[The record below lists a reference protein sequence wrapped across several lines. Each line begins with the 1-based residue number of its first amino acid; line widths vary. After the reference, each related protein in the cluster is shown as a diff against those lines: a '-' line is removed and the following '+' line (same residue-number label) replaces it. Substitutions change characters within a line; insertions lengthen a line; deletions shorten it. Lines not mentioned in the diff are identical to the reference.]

1 VQVRVLVG
9 VDGTPERVE
18 IKRSSGFER
27 LDRAAADYIMKCRFV
42 PGKVNGVVQAM
53 WYDAPVNYVLE

>member
-1 VQVRVLVG
+1 
-9 VDGTPERVE
+9 VE